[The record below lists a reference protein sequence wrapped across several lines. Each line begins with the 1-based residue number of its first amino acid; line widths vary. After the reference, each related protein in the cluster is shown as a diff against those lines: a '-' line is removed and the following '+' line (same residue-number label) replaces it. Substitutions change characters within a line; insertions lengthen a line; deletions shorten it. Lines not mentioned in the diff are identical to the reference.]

1 MIISRQSLGQVK
13 TDEEIKETKPNDK
26 VTTQEQETALDK
38 NSNNNR
44 NNKNN
49 ISNKS
54 NSNDNNKMQRQ
65 IQNTHY
71 NQHGAPC
78 DIT

>member
-1 MIISRQSLGQVK
+1 MDQVK

-26 VTTQEQETALDK
+26 LTTQEQETALDK
-38 NSNNNR
+38 NSSNNR

-54 NSNDNNKMQRQ
+54 NSNDNNKNNKM
-65 IQNTHY
+65 
-71 NQHGAPC
+71 
-78 DIT
+78 

>member
-1 MIISRQSLGQVK
+1 MANDDIEVVAWIRLRH
-13 TDEEIKETKPNDK
+13 EEIKETKPNGK
-26 VTTQEQETALDK
+26 LTTQEQKTALDK

-54 NSNDNNKMQRQ
+54 NSNDNNKNNKM
-65 IQNTHY
+65 
-71 NQHGAPC
+71 
-78 DIT
+78 

>member
-1 MIISRQSLGQVK
+1 MDQVK
-13 TDEEIKETKPNDK
+13 TDEEIKETKPNGK
-26 VTTQEQETALDK
+26 LTTQEQETALDE

-54 NSNDNNKMQRQ
+54 NSNDNKNNNKMQR
-65 IQNTHY
+65 
-71 NQHGAPC
+71 
-78 DIT
+78 